1 LCDPLVMKDL
11 LAICLSL
18 SCCNECVANSSP
30 SAENTHTQ

>member
-18 SCCNECVANSSP
+18 SFVM
-30 SAENTHTQ
+30 SALLLPPPR